1 MAGRLWLCCFVQS
14 NIHLLPFA
22 KNSARNG
29 QDTQA
34 TIPITVRQ
42 LEALVR
48 ISESLAKMRLDPH
61 VQLEDIQE
69 ALRLFRVSTMAANAV
84 DNQEGGGM
92 LGANQSQIEYT
103 ESFLHTR
110 LSKGA
115 MVNRQRLLEEATAQG
130 HNAVLVAQA
139 IHAMVG
145 RGDLQERNQGRLIK
159 RIR

>member
-1 MAGRLWLCCFVQS
+1 
-14 NIHLLPFA
+14 
-22 KNSARNG
+22 
-29 QDTQA
+29 
-34 TIPITVRQ
+34 
-42 LEALVR
+42 
-48 ISESLAKMRLDPH
+48 MRLDPH

-103 ESFLHTR
+103 ESFLHAR

>member
-1 MAGRLWLCCFVQS
+1 MGE
-14 NIHLLPFA
+14 
-22 KNSARNG
+22 
-29 QDTQA
+29 DTQA

-48 ISESLAKMRLDPH
+48 LSESLAKMRLDTE

-69 ALRLFRVSTMAANAV
+69 ALRLFTVSTMAANSV
-84 DNQEGGGM
+84 DSKEGGGGSM
-92 LGANQSQIEYT
+92 FGSNPSQMEYT
-103 ESFLHTR
+103 ESFLNAR
-110 LSKGA
+110 LNKGT
-115 MVNRQRLLEEATAQG
+115 MVNRQRLLEEAASQG

-159 RIR
+159 RVR